1 MRTVT
6 LALIAGA
13 LSFAQQMPAQEKPSQ
28 EKPSQEKQAPSRA
41 AVSPAP
47 PSGPSIPA
55 DAKEIEPNLFRYTD
69 PQGKTWLYRRT
80 PFGVGKWEDKPAT
93 EPAVE
98 SAAPAASTLVITDL
112 GDSVQFVRQ
121 TPFGPQKSVRKK
133 TELTAEEKAMLQREE
148 SKRPPA
154 AAKPAESKA
163 PLPGKTQEKQ

>member
-13 LSFAQQMPAQEKPSQ
+13 LSLAQGLLAQAKQPQ
-28 EKPSQEKQAPSRA
+28 ERQAQAKQAQDKPTPSRPAVPPA
-41 AVSPAP
+41 AA
-47 PSGPSIPA
+47 SGPSIPA

-93 EPAVE
+93 EAAVE
-98 SAAPAASTLVITDL
+98 STAPPANPPVITDL
-112 GDSVQFVRQ
+112 GDSLQFVRQ

-133 TELTAEEKAMLQREE
+133 TELTAEEKALWQRQE
-148 SKRPPA
+148 SNPPPA
-154 AAKPAESKA
+154 AAKTP
-163 PLPGKTQEKQ
+163 EKQ

>member
-13 LSFAQQMPAQEKPSQ
+13 LSFAQDKPAQERPV
-28 EKPSQEKQAPSRA
+28 PEKQAHEKRMQDKQAQDKPAPSRPAVPPA
-41 AVSPAP
+41 AA
-47 PSGPSIPA
+47 SGPSIPA
-55 DAKEIEPNLFRYTD
+55 GAKEIEPNLFRYTD

-98 SAAPAASTLVITDL
+98 STAPPANPPVITDL
-112 GDSVQFVRQ
+112 GDSLQFVRE

-133 TELTAEEKAMLQREE
+133 TELTPEEKALWQRQASNPPPTDPKTAE
-148 SKRPPA
+148 KR
-154 AAKPAESKA
+154 
-163 PLPGKTQEKQ
+163 